1 MVSFICGTFLY
12 NNPETFF
19 EKVEISFR
27 VMCRWLCRIY
37 RMGKEN
43 IHITGFEPDEA
54 VLLKY
59 IYDIASDEER
69 QCVEDWLG
77 GDATRENILLQLA
90 SIDYALR
97 TKKRMESRNSLKA
110 YSKVEKRIGL
120 SARRYW
126 LNRISWSVACFLGVL
141 VLSTFI
147 SFWKENVTAG
157 ETQLIT
163 IQANAGMRTCF
174 NLPDGTIAYLNSGS
188 KLSYPLPYDKNE
200 RRVTLIGE
208 AFFKVTHNPEQPFV
222 VSVANDKMRVK
233 VLGTEFNLQSYA
245 GENIVQ
251 TTLVSGFVNIEMIR
265 NGSVSNKKLKP
276 SEKAIYDIHSEGVSV
291 VTVNTDYDTAWKD
304 GRLMFKDMP
313 LPEVLKKLSYFY
325 NVKFEVK
332 DPAINNYCFT
342 GTFDNKQLSQV
353 LDYLRISSQIKYTI
367 NYVKS
372 DDSLKVQ
379 HTTITLQRE

>member
-1 MVSFICGTFLY
+1 
-12 NNPETFF
+12 
-19 EKVEISFR
+19 
-27 VMCRWLCRIY
+27 MCRWLCPIY

-43 IHITGFEPDEA
+43 IHITGFEPDEV

-59 IYDIASDEER
+59 IHDIASDEER
-69 QCVEDWLG
+69 QYVEDWLE

-90 SIDYALR
+90 SIDYALC

-126 LNRISWSVACFLGVL
+126 LNRISWGVACFLGVL
-141 VLSTFI
+141 VLSTLI
-147 SFWKENVTAG
+147 SFWRENVTVG

-174 NLPDGTIAYLNSGS
+174 NLPDGTVAYLNSGS
-188 KLSYPLPYDKNE
+188 KLSYPLPYDKKE

-208 AFFKVTHNPEQPFV
+208 AYFKVAYNPEQPFV
-222 VSVANDKMRVK
+222 VCVANDKMRVK

-276 SEKAIYDIHSEGVSV
+276 SEKAIYDIHSEVVSV

-342 GTFDNKQLSQV
+342 GIFDNKQLSQV

-367 NYVKS
+367 NHVKS

-379 HTTITLQRE
+379 HTTITLQKE

>member
-1 MVSFICGTFLY
+1 
-12 NNPETFF
+12 
-19 EKVEISFR
+19 
-27 VMCRWLCRIY
+27 MCRWLCRIY

-43 IHITGFEPDEA
+43 IHITGFEPDEV

-59 IYDIASDEER
+59 IHDIASDEER

-90 SIDYALR
+90 SIDYALC

-147 SFWKENVTAG
+147 SFWRENVTAG

-208 AFFKVTHNPEQPFV
+208 AYFKVTHNSEQPFV

-233 VLGTEFNLQSYA
+233 VLGTEFNLQSY
-245 GENIVQ
+245 EDETIVQ
-251 TTLVSGFVNIEMIR
+251 TTLVSGSVDLEMVKSGQVISKA
-265 NGSVSNKKLKP
+265 NLKP
-276 SEKAIYDIHSEGVSV
+276 SERAVYDMDSGSVSIT
-291 VTVNTDYDTAWKD
+291 TVNTEYDTAWKD
-304 GRLMFKDMP
+304 GRLMFKDLP
-313 LPEVLKKLSYFY
+313 LPQLLKKLAYFY

-332 DPAINNYCFT
+332 DPIINSYCFT
-342 GTFDNKQLSQV
+342 GTFQNKQLSQV
-353 LDYLRISSQIKYTI
+353 LDYLKISSHIDYTI
-367 NYVKS
+367 KHVIS
-372 DDSLKVQ
+372 DDSQVVQ
-379 HTTITLQRE
+379 HTIVVLNKK